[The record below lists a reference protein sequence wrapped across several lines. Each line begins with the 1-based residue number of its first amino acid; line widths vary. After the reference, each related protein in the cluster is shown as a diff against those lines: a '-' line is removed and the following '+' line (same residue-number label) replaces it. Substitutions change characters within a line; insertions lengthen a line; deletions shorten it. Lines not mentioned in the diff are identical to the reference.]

1 MLLFWILYLTNI
13 FKWTLTMICKWT
25 MPIMIT
31 VYRTII
37 FRLRWCLWRF
47 FIWIYLLFFS
57 LKKYSMFLI
66 VCIFG
71 LWIKLFRSMTMF
83 KDIWMFITQNNTYSL
98 YIARLFLR
106 MIMRLLL
113 LLSYIIFMINKFR
126 IFIAFILLFFLR
138 LLFERIIEKSRNF
151 MFFYLRIWF
160 I

>member
-1 MLLFWILYLTNI
+1 MLLLWILYLTNI

-31 VYRTII
+31 VHRTVI

-47 FIWIYLLFFS
+47 FIWIYLLPFS

-66 VCIFG
+66 VCNFG
-71 LWIKLFRSMTMF
+71 LWIKLFRSMTIS

-106 MIMRLLL
+106 MIMGLLL
-113 LLSYIIFMINKFR
+113 LLSYIIFLINKFR
-126 IFIAFILLFFLR
+126 ILIAFILLFFLR